1 MTQGAMT
8 AMAFA
13 AVAAGG
19 VAYVFVY
26 PLLSGEARAEKR
38 QKALLGGPER
48 KGARGASGPSRRE
61 LVAQSLKDLET
72 REKNRNHATIEMRIA
87 QAGLSWSKGRF
98 YVVSGAVGLALGFL
112 LLVLT
117 GGLLTALGGLV
128 VGGVGLPRWLLTFLK
143 KRRIKKFLDELPNA
157 MDVIVRGVR
166 SGLPLGDCLRM
177 IAAEAQEP
185 VRSEFRAIVESQA
198 LGIPVAESIAKL
210 YERVPVPEANFF
222 GIVIAI
228 QQKAGGSL
236 SEALGNVSKV
246 IRERKKMKGKI
257 GAMSM
262 EAKASAAII
271 AALPFGV
278 AAMTYM
284 TSPDYISLLWTT
296 QIGKVALGA
305 AAVWMTIGVT
315 VMRKMINFEM

>member
-1 MTQGAMT
+1 MNQGAMA
-8 AMAFA
+8 AMAF

-48 KGARGASGPSRRE
+48 KGGRGASGPSRRE
-61 LVAQSLKDLET
+61 LVTQSLRDLET

-98 YVVSGAVGLALGFL
+98 FAVSGAVGLALGFV

-236 SEALGNVSKV
+236 SEALGNLSKV

-278 AAMTYM
+278 ATMTYM

-305 AAVWMTIGVT
+305 AAVWMTIGIL